1 MLGCAK
7 GLYLAHGV
15 SAQTAITAPQNCS
28 HGSGCGAWP
37 CMGHSLETEVLQL
50 LRAAELELQS
60 CPGLEIR
67 TDGVVKGLEGAFV
80 GGDGEEF
87 KFSPKGACH

>member
-15 SAQTAITAPQNCS
+15 STQTEITAPQNCS

-37 CMGHSLETEVLQL
+37 RPGHSLETEVLQL
-50 LRAAELELQS
+50 LRAAELGLQS

-67 TDGVVKGLEGAFV
+67 TDGVVKGLEGAFG

-87 KFSPKGACH
+87 NFSPKGACH